1 MSAPDNSLQALHLYL
16 RNAALQAVDHLR
28 LLARDG
34 DQRAVEELR
43 RYGISAP
50 PLSLLGLQRVA
61 ASMPASL
68 DDEIE
73 EQARRRQAAD
83 QASVH
88 HFPITKRSPSK

>member
-1 MSAPDNSLQALHLYL
+1 MTTPDNSLRALHLYM
-16 RNAALQAVDHLR
+16 RDAAMQAVDFLR
-28 LLARDG
+28 AQAREG

-43 RYGISAP
+43 RHDISAP

-61 ASMPASL
+61 ASMPAPL

-73 EQARRRQAAD
+73 EQARRPQAAD

-88 HFPITKRSPSK
+88 HFPITKRSPPK